1 MPTVKD
7 DDSSSSS
14 SSIVA
19 RVFRSPHTITMLACG
34 GAALGVATQAFS
46 TAGSA
51 DAGTTADGL
60 RRGVYGA
67 VNRPLPFFTT
77 TRISTMSTASASQAF
92 EPSLAALRSGDSMN
106 T

>member
-7 DDSSSSS
+7 DDSS

-67 VNRPLPFFTT
+67 AGSYAGAAVVMQSVTLSYVLNV
-77 TRISTMSTASASQAF
+77 AS
-92 EPSLAALRSGDSMN
+92 
-106 T
+106 

>member
-67 VNRPLPFFTT
+67 VGSYAVSYTHLTLPTNR
-77 TRISTMSTASASQAF
+77 
-92 EPSLAALRSGDSMN
+92 EV
-106 T
+106 